1 ACWRRTR
8 RATNRKASPDER
20 VDDNCYFAAAAIS
33 GRRGSYVSRPCQR
46 CPQHRP
52 DRGWHT
58 DALLMGMTP
67 LRMLGIVLVVL
78 GLASLAY
85 QGVTYTTREKIFDIG
100 PISAT
105 TERTQQ

>member
-1 ACWRRTR
+1 
-8 RATNRKASPDER
+8 
-20 VDDNCYFAAAAIS
+20 
-33 GRRGSYVSRPCQR
+33 
-46 CPQHRP
+46 
-52 DRGWHT
+52 
-58 DALLMGMTP
+58 MGMTP

-105 TERTQQ
+105 TERTKQIPLPPLAGIAVAATGVLLVIVGARKRA